1 MDKEAAVERVR
12 EYAEALLRQNIPLSK
27 VILFGSHATGSAGED
42 SDIDVAV
49 VISHI
54 EGDWLQ
60 FSARLFRL
68 TRDIDLRI
76 EPIALEET
84 GDRSGFLAHILKT
97 GEVIY
102 SKAA

>member
-1 MDKEAAVERVR
+1 MDKEAVVERVR
-12 EYAEALLRQNIPLSK
+12 EYAEVLLRQNIPLSK
-27 VILFGSHATGSAGED
+27 VILFGSHVTGGARED

-60 FSARLFRL
+60 FSAKLFRL
-68 TRDIDLRI
+68 TREIDLRI

-84 GDRSGFLAHILKT
+84 GDRRGFLAHILKA